1 MENVIDL
8 KMLKFMPLSV
18 YFTQGHLVF
27 FSQVKGSS
35 KV

>member
-1 MENVIDL
+1 MENFIDL
-8 KMLKFMPLSV
+8 NRVKFMLWSV